1 MTSKQFKA
9 GEIVKYTNPT
19 NEHEERVRFVVTED
33 AYEDRAYVYI
43 KAINSTL
50 PSPLA
55 IVPVECVGKEHVE
68 RAPVSESSK

>member
-1 MTSKQFKA
+1 MISPKQFRA
-9 GEIVKYTNPT
+9 GEIVRYTNPT
-19 NEHEERVRFVVTED
+19 DENEERARFVVTED

-55 IVPVECVGKEHVE
+55 IVPIECVGKEQVE
-68 RAPVSESSK
+68 EATIE